1 MLDQLQPSVTQGVH
15 DQASK
20 SVGVSAEGGN
30 QTSAETGCAQR
41 LTLSSF
47 PVSPSQTAAK
57 EASNL
62 LDLGNPEQA
71 LSYCSLAILA
81 GGSSPYHLRL
91 RMACLT
97 QLQEYD
103 RALRDLDRVLYQP
116 AEDSDMPRR
125 TEDLCTRGRLLLS
138 LGDEDGAAGAFTQAL
153 ALAPAQAQ
161 SSLLEQPGRATTAS
175 VFLIHGQRCL
185 EKQHFEEA
193 WTAVQNG
200 LLVDPSHSGLKKLK
214 LRTRKE
220 AASGCRLLDYMNKS
234 NIIVRARTERARRST
249 WHEMI
254 DCLQLLKRQ
263 EN

>member
-220 AASGCRLLDYMNKS
+220 AASGCRL
-234 NIIVRARTERARRST
+234 
-249 WHEMI
+249 H
-254 DCLQLLKRQ
+254 
-263 EN
+263 